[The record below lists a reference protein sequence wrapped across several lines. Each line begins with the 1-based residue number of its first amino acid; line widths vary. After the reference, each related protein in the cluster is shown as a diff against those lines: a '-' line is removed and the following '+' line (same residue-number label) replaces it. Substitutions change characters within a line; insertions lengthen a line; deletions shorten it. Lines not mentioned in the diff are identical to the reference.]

1 VTFILIITKRLT
13 TKRGDHMSRIKT
25 ILLAAAVLLPVA
37 GVARA
42 ADYTPPAEQVD
53 ATTMGMYLRGDLG
66 ASWLRSKGYSK
77 DNAFALSGGVGYQYT
92 DYLRGELAVDWSGK
106 YKVAPGAKLS
116 TTAVMGN
123 VYFDVKNDSMF
134 TPYVGAGLGYG
145 WVRGSG
151 VNKDSGLAFGAN
163 AGVSVDLTS
172 NLAVD
177 VGYRFRDIAVKGPDP
192 REHQIMT
199 GIRFKF

>member
-1 VTFILIITKRLT
+1 
-13 TKRGDHMSRIKT
+13 MSRFKS

-37 GVARA
+37 GVAQA

-53 ATTMGMYLRGDLG
+53 AATMGMYLRGDLG
-66 ASWLRSKGYSK
+66 ASFLRSSGYSK
-77 DNAFALSGGVGYQYT
+77 DTAFALSGGIGYQYT

-106 YKVAPGAKLS
+106 YKVAPGASIS
-116 TTAVMGN
+116 TSAIMGN

-145 WVRGSG
+145 WVNGSG
-151 VNKDSGLAFGAN
+151 TPNGHGLAFGAN

-177 VGYRFRDIAVKGPDP
+177 VGYRFRDIAVSGTDP

-199 GIRFKF
+199 GFRFKF

>member
-1 VTFILIITKRLT
+1 MLRFKSL
-13 TKRGDHMSRIKT
+13 
-25 ILLAAAVLLPVA
+25 LLAAALVLPAA
-37 GVARA
+37 GIAKA

-53 ATTMGMYLRGDLG
+53 ATTMGLYLRGDLG
-66 ASWLRSKGYSK
+66 ASWLRSSGWSK
-77 DNAFALSGGVGYQYT
+77 DHAFAFSGGVGYQYT
-92 DYLRGELAVDWSGK
+92 DYLRGELAVDWSGR
-106 YKVAPGAKLS
+106 YTIAPGAKIS
-116 TTAVMGN
+116 TGAVLGN

-145 WVRGSG
+145 WINGSG
-151 VNKDSGLAFGAN
+151 TADKSGLAMGVN

-177 VGYRFRDIAVKGPDP
+177 VGYRFRDIAVKGTDP

-199 GIRFKF
+199 GLRFKF

>member
-1 VTFILIITKRLT
+1 
-13 TKRGDHMSRIKT
+13 MSRIKS
-25 ILLAAAVLLPVA
+25 ILLAGAVLLPIA
-37 GVARA
+37 GAAQA
-42 ADYTPPAEQVD
+42 ADYTPPVQAD

-66 ASWLRSKGYSK
+66 ASFLRSSAYNHST
-77 DNAFALSGGVGYQYT
+77 AFALSGGVGYQYT

-106 YKVAPGAKLS
+106 YKVAPGARIS
-116 TTAVMGN
+116 TTAILGN
-123 VYFDVKNDSMF
+123 VYFDLKNDSMF

-145 WVRGSG
+145 WVNGSG
-151 VNKDSGLAFGAN
+151 TGSKSGLAFGAN
-163 AGVSVDLTS
+163 AGVSVDLSS

-177 VGYRFRDIAVKGPDP
+177 VGYRFRDIAVKGTDP

>member
-1 VTFILIITKRLT
+1 
-13 TKRGDHMSRIKT
+13 MSRFKT
-25 ILLAAAVLLPVA
+25 ILLAAAVLLPVT
-37 GVARA
+37 GVAKA
-42 ADYTPPAEQVD
+42 ADYTPPEPQVD

-77 DNAFALSGGVGYQYT
+77 DNAFAFSGGVGYQYT

-116 TTAVMGN
+116 TTAIMGN

-145 WVRGSG
+145 WVNGSG
-151 VNKDSGLAFGAN
+151 TPNKDGLAFGAN
-163 AGVSVDLTS
+163 AGVSVDLTT
-172 NLAVD
+172 NLAID
-177 VGYRFRDIAVKGPDP
+177 VGYRFRDIAVKGTDP

-199 GIRFKF
+199 GFRFKF